1 MFLTGRGRNLH
12 LGGPAKMGVLFPP
25 NASEVSSDVF
35 KDRNAFLSGSSRDSF
50 TLMVETLRNVVQCFV
65 LRTAYPESSG
75 NPL

>member
-12 LGGPAKMGVLFPP
+12 FGDPAKMGVSFPP

-35 KDRNAFLSGSSRDSF
+35 KDLNAFLSVSSRDSF
-50 TLMVETLRNVVQCFV
+50 TLMETLRNIVQYFV
-65 LRTAYPESSG
+65 LRTAHLESSG